1 MLITPNAIWYIYLA
15 LLLISIL
22 FFIYDII
29 STNNI
34 NQIRKE
40 KPKFWRIIK
49 KRKYKKVISDAIKSK
64 KKIKKINL
72 YISHIL
78 KLVVL
83 TVAFYPIIVSPN
95 SVHPL
100 SIMCTTITAIVWLV
114 SIVIEVLCLTIKKRF
129 EMLKE
134 AFSADMEFITKPV
147 NAVKNTVKSIIGK
160 EGDEKNSSD
169 EERSES
175 IADWLDARISKF
187 KRNTK
192 TEANVSVDDD
202 TNEF

>member
-1 MLITPNAIWYIYLA
+1 MALMWLLSLVLELVTLIV
-15 LLLISIL
+15 
-22 FFIYDII
+22 
-29 STNNI
+29 
-34 NQIRKE
+34 E
-40 KPKFWRIIK
+40 
-49 KRKYKKVISDAIKSK
+49 
-64 KKIKKINL
+64 
-72 YISHIL
+72 
-78 KLVVL
+78 
-83 TVAFYPIIVSPN
+83 
-95 SVHPL
+95 
-100 SIMCTTITAIVWLV
+100 
-114 SIVIEVLCLTIKKRF
+114 KRF

-160 EGDEKNSSD
+160 EVDEKNSSD